1 MHALPV
7 PEPSFETGEG
17 CCALSESCLCL
28 SSPRSGEKDEKK
40 RNEKQN
46 FVFLFI
52 LIWYA
57 FVFVCICVGVVWLCG
72 LCLYGVCMCVCV
84 CSWLCLPVREPG
96 RPEVDVGVSSSII
109 SLPYFL
115 RQALSLNPQLMISP
129 RAAGHWF
136 PGMLLILCP

>member
-1 MHALPV
+1 MC
-7 PEPSFETGEG
+7 G
-17 CCALSESCLCL
+17 CGVA
-28 SSPRSGEKDEKK
+28 
-40 RNEKQN
+40 
-46 FVFLFI
+46 V
-52 LIWYA
+52 W
-57 FVFVCICVGVVWLCG
+57 FVFVW
-72 LCLYGVCMCVCV
+72 CMYVCVCV
-84 CSWLCLPVREPG
+84 FLVVLACEGAG